1 MVKGGD
7 SASKAPKGWQ
17 SVDIRDMLSTSAKS
31 IGAGSPT
38 DAGRSWRLPTEHPD
52 PIILA
57 AGIPDA
63 PTLPVDDLRDALDE
77 VLTSEPAEA
86 LQYGGWSGFEGL
98 RSAIAER
105 QSRIEGVELGP
116 ENFIVTNGSSGGID
130 LIGKAFLEPGDVVV
144 VEGPSFSGTVR
155 SMRGYMAEIVEIPME
170 RDGVSV
176 SGLEEAIQRVE
187 AAGKRVKIFYTIADF
202 HNPTGATL
210 AEGKRLAL
218 IELCARHRVLIME
231 DAAYT
236 ELHFDQPVPASI
248 FGTGEGRGVLRLN
261 TFSKTIATGL
271 RVGWVQASPE
281 YIEAMTR
288 VRFDMGGSP
297 LFHRALAPFVSS
309 GKLDTHVDRMR
320 PVYAE
325 KCDVL
330 SRSLLEHC
338 EPYVRFERPD
348 GGFFLWVECIGAP
361 AREVARA
368 AAEEGVVFP
377 VGSVFFTD
385 RENVKDSHVR
395 MAFSN
400 ASVEHLA
407 EAGRRLR
414 KAFLRLVD

>member
-1 MVKGGD
+1 
-7 SASKAPKGWQ
+7 
-17 SVDIRDMLSTSAKS
+17 MLSTSAKS

-38 DAGRSWRLPTEHPD
+38 EAGRSWRLPTEHPD

-248 FGTGEGRGVLRLN
+248 FGTGEGRGVLRLKHLQQDHRHG
-261 TFSKTIATGL
+261 T
-271 RVGWVQASPE
+271 
-281 YIEAMTR
+281 TR
-288 VRFDMGGSP
+288 RLGSGESGV
-297 LFHRALAPFVSS
+297 HR
-309 GKLDTHVDRMR
+309 GDD
-320 PVYAE
+320 
-325 KCDVL
+325 
-330 SRSLLEHC
+330 SRSLRHGRLAAVSPRVGALC
-338 EPYVRFERPD
+338 E
-348 GGFFLWVECIGAP
+348 
-361 AREVARA
+361 
-368 AAEEGVVFP
+368 
-377 VGSVFFTD
+377 
-385 RENVKDSHVR
+385 
-395 MAFSN
+395 
-400 ASVEHLA
+400 
-407 EAGRRLR
+407 LR
-414 KAFLRLVD
+414 